1 MAVVAPVR
9 TRRAVLGRLLT
20 SRAPGRT
27 RTTEYY
33 AIFGIVMVLGL
44 FGLLMVLSASSVTAL
59 YEHGNSWYEVIRQSG
74 WFMMAMV
81 ALWVVQRID
90 LSLLS
95 RHINRAV
102 VATMALMVLPLLP
115 VIGISVNGAR
125 RWFGYSWVRIQPS
138 EIAKLVMIVFA
149 ADLLT
154 RRANRVHDW
163 QQVLLPVMAVFGV
176 FALLL
181 MAEPNLGT
189 TMVLASILLV
199 MMFVGGVTWR
209 PLASITALFVGAAAL
224 FAFAVPWRMR
234 RLVSYTDPWN
244 DPSGIGLQSIQSRIG
259 IATGGLRG
267 VGLGGSRVKWWFLP
281 EADTDF
287 IFAIVGEELGLIGC
301 VMVVALLL
309 GLGYFGIRTAM
320 RATDRFGMLLAV
332 GITTWIVLQAFV
344 NIGAVVGALPITG
357 VPLPF
362 VSAGGSSL
370 IFTMAGVGILLRV
383 ANRDS

>member
-20 SRAPGRT
+20 SRAPSRT

-163 QQVLLPVMAVFGV
+163 QQVLLPIMAVFGV

>member
-1 MAVVAPVR
+1 
-9 TRRAVLGRLLT
+9 
-20 SRAPGRT
+20 
-27 RTTEYY
+27 
-33 AIFGIVMVLGL
+33 
-44 FGLLMVLSASSVTAL
+44 
-59 YEHGNSWYEVIRQSG
+59 
-74 WFMMAMV
+74 MMAMV

-154 RRANRVHDW
+154 RRSTRVHDW
-163 QQVLLPVMAVFGV
+163 QQVLLPIMAVFGV

-209 PLASITALFVGAAAL
+209 PLASVTALFVGAAAL